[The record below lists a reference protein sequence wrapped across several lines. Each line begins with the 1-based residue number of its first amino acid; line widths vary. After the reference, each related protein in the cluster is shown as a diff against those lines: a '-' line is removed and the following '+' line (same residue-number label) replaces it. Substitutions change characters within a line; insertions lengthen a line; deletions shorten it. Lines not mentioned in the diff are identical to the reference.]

1 MWANSQGNP
10 AMEIVHFEKMG
21 LNGLSSNL
29 LILLESR
36 LLRGREGSS
45 LLVHALITLL
55 LPPFTYFPLYF
66 SILPIL
72 FLIPLFP
79 LFFLIF
85 RCFLSC
91 YFFIT
96 CFSWLSACLSLYFFL
111 LLLTSFPC
119 SLCTAKAFLYSLPW
133 WVLLFYP
140 SITFG
145 LVWMSFPDHPL
156 VCWLPSHHHYLVLA
170 VPCSIPR
177 QKGFVLF
184 SCSLW
189 HSFSNKG

>member
-1 MWANSQGNP
+1 MAYP
-10 AMEIVHFEKMG
+10 RI
-21 LNGLSSNL
+21 L

-36 LLRGREGSS
+36 LLRRRERSS
-45 LLVHALITLL
+45 LLVHAPILLESRLL
-55 LPPFTYFPLYF
+55 LPHSIFYPLCF
-66 SILPIL
+66 SILSIFFLSPI
-72 FLIPLFP
+72 FP

-91 YFFIT
+91 YFFST

-119 SLCTAKAFLYSLPW
+119 SLCTAAKAFLYSLPW

-145 LVWMSFPDHPL
+145 LVWVSFPDHLL
-156 VCWLPSHHHYLVLA
+156 VCQLPSHHHLSILT
-170 VPCSIPR
+170 VPHPIPR
-177 QKGFVLF
+177 QKSLILF
-184 SCSLW
+184 SYSPWHIHPDKGGYSLLP
-189 HSFSNKG
+189 SLMACT